1 MRAWIL
7 SFGLGIFSGGF
18 IPYLPSLAITC
29 LFLLPLL
36 ISYRFKQ
43 LLLGASFCLGIFWL
57 LCWAHFHHR
66 TIIPIHLQ
74 QQDLW
79 VQGLVNGLPQEAQ
92 GSTRFIFEVRILC
105 EEVALQDC
113 LPDKSLNPAVR
124 LLLND
129 YSSNAYM
136 PGQHWVLQV
145 KLKRPHGFAN
155 PGGFDYE
162 RWLFQE
168 KISATGYVKPEAD
181 NILLNQHFSS
191 NGYSEIN
198 LLRYKVQQNL
208 KTFPL
213 AEPGF
218 IAALMIGDRTHIT
231 DDQWALLTHT
241 GTNHLMVIS
250 GLHIGLVACL
260 IFNISM
266 LMFRMIPGLAIL
278 IPVSRLA
285 AISGLLAAFF
295 YAALAGFS
303 LPVQRALMM
312 VCCLM
317 SGHLLVRQ
325 VSPLNNLCLSL
336 LLILI
341 LDPLAPQ
348 STGFWLSFS
357 AVTVLILF
365 YYHALQENE
374 LTVFSKIKSLVRCQ
388 SYLFLGMLPVM
399 LLFFAQISLLA
410 PLINIIAI
418 PYIGLVVVPLC
429 LLYLFTVLAGFE
441 NYSIML
447 TLPDFLLS
455 IYTDVLE
462 QISRSMDYM
471 LLEFPTLPYWWLAAI
486 SGFMLFQFL
495 KPGLYTRIAGLI
507 ILGASSFYRP
517 DRPPGGEFILDV
529 LDVGQGLATVITTS
543 RHLLIYDTGPGFS
556 PRFNAGSGIIQPF
569 LRQLNLGEPDMIIVS
584 HGDIDHEGG
593 LEALNR
599 FYPAALLITGEQPKK
614 SHLSAT
620 PCLAG
625 QYWVWDE
632 VHFEFIHPLNSGEAG
647 NNASCVLKVTS
658 GSFSALLPGDLE
670 KAGELSLLK
679 DARVKLPSDLL
690 IAPHHGS
697 LTSSIA
703 PFIRAINP
711 RYGVFTTGYL
721 NRFNHPHPD
730 IWSRYQR
737 LEVKLFNT
745 SESGSVRFRISQAG
759 LTSPET
765 FREKRPRLWHLR

>member
-1 MRAWIL
+1 MRTWIL
-7 SFGLGIFSGGF
+7 SFALGIFSGGF

-57 LCWAHFHHR
+57 LCWANFHHR
-66 TIIPIHLQ
+66 TIIPVYLEQ
-74 QQDLW
+74 QNLW
-79 VQGLVNGLPQEAQ
+79 VQGFVRGLPQDTL
-92 GSTRFIFEVRILC
+92 GSTRFIFQVSNVC
-105 EEVALQDC
+105 EKVAPQDC
-113 LPDKSLNPAVR
+113 LPGKALNPAVR

-129 YSSNAYM
+129 YSSQGYL
-136 PGQHWVLQV
+136 PGQHWLLQV
-145 KLKRPHGFAN
+145 RLKRPRGFAN

-168 KISATGYVKPEAD
+168 KISATGYVRPQAD
-181 NILLNQHFSS
+181 NILLDQLASS
-191 NGYSEIN
+191 IAYSDIN
-198 LLRYKVQQNL
+198 LLRYKVQQIL
-208 KTFPL
+208 KSFPL

-218 IAALMIGDRTHIT
+218 IAALMIGDRTLIT

-250 GLHIGLVACL
+250 GLHIGLVAWL

-266 LMFRMIPGLAIL
+266 AMFRLIPGLSIL
-278 IPVSRLA
+278 IPASRLA
-285 AISGLLAAFF
+285 AISALLAAFF

-303 LPVQRALMM
+303 LPVQRALVM

-325 VSPLNNLCLSL
+325 LSPLNNLCLSL

-365 YYHALQENE
+365 YCHARHENE
-374 LTVFSKIKSLVRCQ
+374 LTLFSKIKSLVRCQ
-388 SYLFLGMLPVM
+388 SYLFLGILPVM
-399 LLFFAQISLLA
+399 LLFFGQVSLLA
-410 PLINIIAI
+410 PFINILAI
-418 PYIGLVVVPLC
+418 PFIGLVVVPLC

-462 QISRSMDYM
+462 QISTTMDYM
-471 LLEFPTLPYWWLAAI
+471 LLEFPSLPYWCLAAI
-486 SGFMLFQFL
+486 SGCILFQFI
-495 KPGLYTRIAGLI
+495 KPGLYTRIAGLVI
-507 ILGASSFYRP
+507 ILASSFYLP
-517 DRPPGGEFILDV
+517 DRPVSGEFILDI

-569 LRQLNLGEPDMIIVS
+569 LRQLNLGEPDLIIVS
-584 HGDIDHEGG
+584 HGDLDHEGG
-593 LEALNR
+593 MKALNR
-599 FYPAALLITGEQPKK
+599 FYPAALLITGEQPKER
-614 SHLSAT
+614 HLPAI

-632 VHFEFIHPLNSGEAG
+632 VHFEIMHPLNSGTAG

-658 GSFSALLPGDLE
+658 GSYSALLPGDLE

-679 DARVKLPSDLL
+679 NARDKLPSDIL

-697 LTSSIA
+697 FTSFIA

-711 RYGVFTTGYL
+711 SYGIFTTGYL

-737 LEVKLFNT
+737 LPVKLFNT
-745 SESGSVRFRISQAG
+745 LESGSIRFRISEAG
-759 LTSPET
+759 LSSPET
-765 FREKRPRLWHLR
+765 FWEKRPRFWQLR